1 MLKWENLTGQQIDEL
16 FDDLIEEIFKDED
29 INNMSKFEKRKK
41 YITIKKNEKYDIIS
55 RRR

>member
-1 MLKWENLTGQQIDEL
+1 MLKWENLTEQQIDKL

-41 YITIKKNEKYDIIS
+41 IYNYLI
-55 RRR
+55 